1 MRSPFRVRDRFNINN
16 YSNLGQ
22 RVITGIIG
30 AGIIVAGSII
40 SPWLYFLIFGLIL
53 AFSQMEFYK
62 LSGLDGM
69 LPLKSFGTFLGLS
82 IYTLSFFIGMEH
94 LNEKYYFLIFPLAS
108 LVFFI
113 KLYKK
118 SDKKPFTGIAYTF
131 LGLFYVAVPFSLL
144 NVAAFSIDGSFHYE
158 VIVGSLFILWASDS
172 GAYFAGTKFGKTKL
186 FERVSPKKSWEGFL
200 GGAASAFLIAYFLG
214 KNFKSIEEWQWLGI
228 ATIIIIVG
236 TYGDLIESLFKR
248 SIEIKDSGKSLPGH
262 GGFMD
267 RFDGLLLSAPFIAA
281 FLKIF

>member
-1 MRSPFRVRDRFNINN
+1 MRSRFNINN

-22 RVITGIIG
+22 RAITALVGGLIVVSASIYSDWTYFVVF
-30 AGIIVAGSII
+30 AG
-40 SPWLYFLIFGLIL
+40 IL

-69 LPLKSFGTFLGLS
+69 LPLRSFGTVLGVL
-82 IYTLSFFIGMEH
+82 IFTLTFMIEKER
-94 LNEKYYFLIFPLAS
+94 LPNEYLYLIFPLIS
-108 LVFFI
+108 LTFFI

-118 SDKKPFTGIAYTF
+118 TDKKPFTGVAYTY
-131 LGLFYVAVPFSLL
+131 LGIFYVALPFSLL
-144 NVAAFSIDGSFHYE
+144 NLAVFSVDKVYHYE
-158 VIVGSLFILWASDS
+158 ILIGCLLILWASDT

-200 GGAASAFLIAYFLG
+200 GGAFAAIAVAFVLSQYFRV
-214 KNFKSIEEWQWLGI
+214 IEDWKWLVISG
-228 ATIIIIVG
+228 IIIIAG

-248 SIEIKDSGKSLPGH
+248 SIEIKDSGNGLPGH

-267 RFDGLLLSAPFIAA
+267 RFDGLLLSAPFITA
-281 FLKIF
+281 FLKIFQ

>member
-1 MRSPFRVRDRFNINN
+1 MRSRFSINN

-22 RVITGIIG
+22 RAITALFGALIIVG
-30 AGIIVAGSII
+30 GCIYSDWTYFLVFAGILG
-40 SPWLYFLIFGLIL
+40 
-53 AFSQMEFYK
+53 FSQMEFYK

-69 LPLKSFGTFLGLS
+69 LPLKSFGTFLGLM
-82 IYTLSFFIGMEH
+82 IFCLTFMVEKEH
-94 LNEKYYFLIFPLAS
+94 LSVKYFYFIFPIVS
-108 LVFFI
+108 LTFFI
-113 KLYKK
+113 KLYRKT
-118 SDKKPFTGIAYTF
+118 DKKPFTGVAYTF

-144 NVAAFSIDGSFHYE
+144 NLAVFSVDAIYNYE
-158 VIVGSLFILWASDS
+158 IIIGCLLILWASDT

-200 GGAASAFLIAYFLG
+200 GGAFSAIGVAFILTRYFHVIEDWKWLVIAG
-214 KNFKSIEEWQWLGI
+214 
-228 ATIIIIVG
+228 IIIIAG

-248 SIEIKDSGKSLPGH
+248 SIEIKDSGRGLPGH

-267 RFDGLLLSAPFIAA
+267 RFDGLLLSAPFITA

>member
-1 MRSPFRVRDRFNINN
+1 MRSRFNINN

-22 RVITGIIG
+22 RAITAAVGALVVISAAVFSDWT
-30 AGIIVAGSII
+30 
-40 SPWLYFLIFGLIL
+40 YFLVFAAIL

-62 LSGLDGM
+62 LTGLDGM
-69 LPLKSFGTFLGLS
+69 LPLRSFGTFLGVM
-82 IYTLSFFIGMEH
+82 IFTLTFMIEKER
-94 LNEKYYFLIFPLAS
+94 LPNEYLYLIFPIVS
-108 LVFFI
+108 LTFFI

-118 SDKKPFTGIAYTF
+118 TDKKPFTGVAYTF
-131 LGLFYVAVPFSLL
+131 LGIFYVALPFSLL
-144 NVAAFSIDGSFHYE
+144 NLAVFSVDKVFHYE
-158 VIVGSLFILWASDS
+158 ILIGCLMILWASDT

-200 GGAASAFLIAYFLG
+200 GGAFAAILVAFILSQYFHVIADW
-214 KNFKSIEEWQWLGI
+214 KWLVI
-228 ATIIIIVG
+228 AGIIIIAG

-248 SIEIKDSGKSLPGH
+248 SIEIKDSGNGLPGH

-267 RFDGLLLSAPFIAA
+267 RFDGLLLSAPFITA

>member
-1 MRSPFRVRDRFNINN
+1 MRDRININN
-16 YSNLGQ
+16 YSNLAQ
-22 RVITGIIG
+22 RIITAVIG
-30 AGIIVAGSII
+30 AAIIIAGSVI
-40 SPWLYFLIFGLIL
+40 SPWLYFIIFGFIL
-53 AFSQMEFYK
+53 GFSQMEFYR
-62 LSGLDGM
+62 LTGLDGM
-69 LPLKSFGTFLGLS
+69 LPLKSFGTFLGLT
-82 IYTLSFFIGMEH
+82 IFTLTFLVGLGHMAD
-94 LNEKYYFLIFPLAS
+94 KYYFLIFPLAA

-113 KLYKK
+113 KLYRK
-118 SDKKPFTGIAYTF
+118 SDKKPFTGVAFTF
-131 LGLFYVAVPFSLL
+131 LGIFYVAVPFSML
-144 NVAAFSIDGSFHYE
+144 NVAAFSVDGSFHYE

-200 GGAASAFLIAYFLG
+200 GGAALAFFVAYVLA
-214 KNFKSIEEWQWLGI
+214 KNFNSLPEWRWLGI
-228 ATIIIIVG
+228 ATIIIIAG

>member
-22 RVITGIIG
+22 RVITAVIG
-30 AGIIVAGSII
+30 AGVIVAGSII

-82 IYTLSFFIGMEH
+82 IFTLSFFIGMEH
-94 LNEKYYFLIFPLAS
+94 LNEKFYFLIFPMAS

-113 KLYKK
+113 KLYRK

-144 NVAAFSIDGSFHYE
+144 NVAAFSVDGSFHYE
-158 VIVGSLFILWASDS
+158 IIVGALFILWASDS

-200 GGAASAFLIAYFLG
+200 GGAASAFLVAYFLG

-228 ATIIIIVG
+228 ATIIIIAG

>member
-1 MRSPFRVRDRFNINN
+1 MRSRFNINN

-22 RVITGIIG
+22 RAITAAVG
-30 AGIIVAGSII
+30 ALIVVSASIY
-40 SPWLYFLIFGLIL
+40 SDWTYFIVFAAIL

-62 LSGLDGM
+62 LTGLDGM
-69 LPLKSFGTFLGLS
+69 LPLRSFGTFLGLM
-82 IYTLSFFIGMEH
+82 IFTLTFMIEKER
-94 LNEKYYFLIFPLAS
+94 LPNEYLYLIFPIVS
-108 LVFFI
+108 LTFFI

-118 SDKKPFTGIAYTF
+118 TDKKPFTGVAYTY
-131 LGLFYVAVPFSLL
+131 LGIFYVALPFSLL
-144 NVAAFSIDGSFHYE
+144 NLAVFSVDKIYHYE
-158 VIVGSLFILWASDS
+158 ILIGCLLILWASDT

-200 GGAASAFLIAYFLG
+200 GGAFAAIAVSFILSQ
-214 KNFKSIEEWQWLGI
+214 NFRVIEDWKWLVISG
-228 ATIIIIVG
+228 IIIIAG

-248 SIEIKDSGKSLPGH
+248 SIEIKDSGNHLPGH

-267 RFDGLLLSAPFIAA
+267 RFDGLLLSAPFITA